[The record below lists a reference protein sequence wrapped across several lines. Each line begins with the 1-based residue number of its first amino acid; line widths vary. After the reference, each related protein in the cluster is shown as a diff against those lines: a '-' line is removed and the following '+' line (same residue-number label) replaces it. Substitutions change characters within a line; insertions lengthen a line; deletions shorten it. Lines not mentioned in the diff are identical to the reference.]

1 MTPVGFI
8 ALQVHAIG
16 NAADEGK
23 TVSWKDI
30 RICTTD
36 VERYQ
41 TPEAQAAPEVNLIA
55 NTISPNV
62 KQKKDGRYYGMARL
76 LTDGE
81 ELNFLLSLAKRMEDG
96 RWYSESDEERRC
108 RIS

>member
-55 NTISPNV
+55 NTISPSET
-62 KQKKDGRYYGMARL
+62 KDGMGFYYGMARL
-76 LTDGE
+76 LMDGE
-81 ELNFLLSLAKRMEDG
+81 ELSFLLSLQKAG
-96 RWYSESDEERRC
+96 R
-108 RIS
+108 

>member
-23 TVSWKDI
+23 TVRWKDI

-41 TPEAQAAPEVNLIA
+41 TPEAQAAPEVNCQHDF
-55 NTISPNV
+55 SERS
-62 KQKKDGRYYGMARL
+62 KRRL
-76 LTDGE
+76 G
-81 ELNFLLSLAKRMEDG
+81 SIMG
-96 RWYSESDEERRC
+96 W
-108 RIS
+108 

>member
-23 TVSWKDI
+23 TVRWKDI

-55 NTISPNV
+55 NTISPSEA
-62 KQKKDGRYYGMARL
+62 KKAGLYYGMVRL

-81 ELNFLLSLAKRMEDG
+81 ALNFLLSLQKAG
-96 RWYSESDEERRC
+96 R
-108 RIS
+108 

>member
-1 MTPVGFI
+1 MTPIGFI

-23 TVSWKDI
+23 TVSWKNI

-41 TPEAQAAPEVNLIA
+41 TAQKAPEINVIP
-55 NTISPNV
+55 NTISPNEA
-62 KQKKDGRYYGMARL
+62 KEGWHSFGMARL
-76 LTDGE
+76 PKAGRSSI
-81 ELNFLLSLAKRMEDG
+81 ELFPGKGLEDG
-96 RWYSESDEERRC
+96 RRHPESNEERWC
-108 RIS
+108 RIC

>member
-1 MTPVGFI
+1 MPCANIWDDMTPAGFI

-23 TVSWKDI
+23 TVSWKNI

-41 TPEAQAAPEVNLIA
+41 TDRKAPEINVIP
-55 NTISPNV
+55 NTISPNEA
-62 KQKKDGRYYGMARL
+62 KEGWTLLWDGK
-76 LTDGE
+76 T
-81 ELNFLLSLAKRMEDG
+81 
-96 RWYSESDEERRC
+96 SEGWREPN
-108 RIS
+108 

>member
-8 ALQVHAIG
+8 ALQVHAIKD
-16 NAADEGK
+16 AADEGK

-41 TPEAQAAPEVNLIA
+41 TC
-55 NTISPNV
+55 
-62 KQKKDGRYYGMARL
+62 L
-76 LTDGE
+76 LYT
-81 ELNFLLSLAKRMEDG
+81 S
-96 RWYSESDEERRC
+96 RC
-108 RIS
+108 V